1 MSTSGRTSSACAA
14 VCNDRWTRWKTG
26 ESAVTNLRV
35 FFVGGYLSY
44 RALFNWMH
52 WSYYIPTMLGAPVFQ
67 VLFFAYMGRYAEV
80 ENDEF
85 FVVGN
90 AVQLSAMAGIYGMAM
105 TVGGERWTQTLSQ
118 LMATPANRLPLFL
131 GRALPL
137 IANGI
142 ITSAF
147 AFVVGWLLLDVEI
160 GASQV
165 PALTVVVAASA
176 FACTS
181 LGLVVGAIGLRVRDV
196 FFLANLVVYALVL
209 FCGVNIPL
217 ESLPNWM
224 ETVSRGLPLT
234 HGIEA
239 ARAIA
244 DGASLSEVDYLV
256 WTELGI
262 GACYAAAAF
271 GLFKLF
277 EFEGR
282 RRASFESI

>member
-1 MSTSGRTSSACAA
+1 M
-14 VCNDRWTRWKTG
+14 
-26 ESAVTNLRV
+26 TNLRV

-52 WSYYIPTMLGAPVFQ
+52 WTHYVPTMLGAPLFQ
-67 VLFFAYMGRYAEV
+67 VLFFAYMGRFAEV

-90 AVQLSAMAGIYGMAM
+90 AIQLSAMAGIYGTAM
-105 TVGGERWTQTLSQ
+105 TLGGERWTQTLSS

-131 GRALPL
+131 GRSVPL

-142 ITSAF
+142 VTSAF
-147 AFVVGWLLLDVEI
+147 AFFVGWVLLDFEMA
-160 GASQV
+160 ASQI
-165 PALTVVVAASA
+165 PALAVVVVASA
-176 FACTS
+176 FACTTF
-181 LGLVVGAIGLRVRDV
+181 GLVIGAIGLRARDV
-196 FFLANLVVYALVL
+196 FFLANLVVYLLIL

-217 ESLPNWM
+217 ESLPGWM
-224 ETVSRGLPLT
+224 QTIGRALPLT

-244 DGASLSEVDYLV
+244 DGAPLSAVDHLV

-262 GACYAAAAF
+262 GAAYAVGGY
-271 GLFKLF
+271 GLFKLL

-282 RRASFESI
+282 RRASFETI

>member
-1 MSTSGRTSSACAA
+1 MRQ
-14 VCNDRWTRWKTG
+14 
-26 ESAVTNLRV
+26 NLRV

-52 WSYYIPTMLGAPVFQ
+52 WSYYIPTMLGAPIFQ
-67 VLFFAYMGRYAEV
+67 VLFFAYIGRYAKV
-80 ENDEF
+80 RNDEF

-147 AFVVGWLLLDVEI
+147 AFTVGWLLLDVSLSWS
-160 GASQV
+160 AL
-165 PALTVVVAASA
+165 PALAVVIAASA

-181 LGLVVGAIGLRVRDV
+181 LGLLVGAMGLRVRDV
-196 FFLANLVVYALVL
+196 FFLANFVVYALVL

-217 ESLPNWM
+217 DALPGWM
-224 ETVSRGLPLT
+224 ESVARALPLT

-244 DGASLSEVDYLV
+244 DGASLAQVDYLV
-256 WTELGI
+256 WTELAI
-262 GACYAAAAF
+262 GAAYAAGAF
-271 GLFKLF
+271 ALFKLF
-277 EFEGR
+277 ELEGR

>member
-1 MSTSGRTSSACAA
+1 MR
-14 VCNDRWTRWKTG
+14 
-26 ESAVTNLRV
+26 TNLRV

-52 WSYYIPTMLGAPVFQ
+52 WSYYIPTMLGAPIFQ
-67 VLFFAYMGRYAEV
+67 ILFFAYIGRFAQV
-80 ENDEF
+80 RNDEF

-147 AFVVGWLLLDVEI
+147 AFAVGWLLLDVELS
-160 GASQV
+160 ASSL
-165 PALTVVVAASA
+165 PALAVVIAASA

-181 LGLVVGAIGLRVRDV
+181 LGLVVGALGLRVRDV
-196 FFLANLVVYALVL
+196 FFLANFVVYSLVL

-224 ETVSRGLPLT
+224 EQVARVLPLT

-244 DGASLSEVDYLV
+244 DGASLSDVDYLV

-262 GACYAAAAF
+262 GVAYAAAAF
-271 GLFKLF
+271 CVFKLF
-277 EFEGR
+277 EVEGR
-282 RRASFESI
+282 RRASFETI

>member
-1 MSTSGRTSSACAA
+1 MTQ
-14 VCNDRWTRWKTG
+14 V
-26 ESAVTNLRV
+26 RV

-52 WSYYIPTMLGAPVFQ
+52 WTYYIPTMLGAPVFQ
-67 VLFFAYMGRYAEV
+67 VLFFAYMGRFAQV
-80 ENDEF
+80 RNDEF

-90 AVQLSAMAGIYGMAM
+90 AVQLSSMAGIYGMAM

-137 IANGI
+137 IVNGI

-147 AFVVGWLLLDVEI
+147 AFGVGWLLLDVDI
-160 GASQV
+160 DAGQL
-165 PALTVVVAASA
+165 PALAVVIAASA

-181 LGLVVGAIGLRVRDV
+181 LGLVVGAVGLRVRDV
-196 FFLANLVVYALVL
+196 FFLANFVVYALVL
-209 FCGVNIPL
+209 FSGANIPL
-217 ESLPNWM
+217 DALPGWM
-224 ETVSRGLPLT
+224 EAVARALPLT

-244 DGASLSEVDYLV
+244 DGASLAQVDYLV

-262 GACYAAAAF
+262 GAIYAAVAF

-277 EFEGR
+277 EYEGR
-282 RRASFESI
+282 RRASFEAI

>member
-1 MSTSGRTSSACAA
+1 MTY
-14 VCNDRWTRWKTG
+14 
-26 ESAVTNLRV
+26 NLRV

-52 WSYYIPTMLGAPVFQ
+52 WSYYIPTMLGAPLFQ
-67 VLFFAYMGRYAEV
+67 VLFFAYIGRFAQIK
-80 ENDEF
+80 NDEF

-90 AVQLSAMAGIYGMAM
+90 AVLLSSMAGIYGMAM
-105 TVGGERWTQTLSQ
+105 TIGGERWTATLSS
-118 LMATPANRLPLFL
+118 LMASPANRLPLFL

-147 AFVVGWLLLDVEI
+147 AFACGWLLLDFDMP
-160 GASQV
+160 ASGI
-165 PALTVVVAASA
+165 PALAVVVFASA
-176 FACTS
+176 FACTC
-181 LGLVVGAIGLRVRDV
+181 LGLVIGALGLRARDV
-196 FFLANLVVYALVL
+196 FFLANLFVYLLVL
-209 FCGVNIPL
+209 FSGANIPL

-224 ETVSRGLPLT
+224 EAISRISPLT

-244 DGASLSEVDYLV
+244 DGASLSDVGHLV

-262 GACYAAAAF
+262 GAAYAGLAY
-271 GLFKLF
+271 GLFRFF
-277 EFEGR
+277 EREGR
-282 RRASFESI
+282 RRATLETI

>member
-1 MSTSGRTSSACAA
+1 M
-14 VCNDRWTRWKTG
+14 
-26 ESAVTNLRV
+26 TNLRV

-44 RALFNWMH
+44 RALFNWMQPTM
-52 WSYYIPTMLGAPVFQ
+52 YIPTMLGAPVFQ
-67 VLFFAYMGRYAEV
+67 ILFFAYIGRFAEV

-105 TVGGERWTQTLSQ
+105 TIGGERWTQTLSQ

-147 AFVVGWLLLDVEI
+147 AFAVGWLLLDVHI
-160 GASQV
+160 DADQL
-165 PALTVVVAASA
+165 PALAAVVAISA
-176 FACTS
+176 FSCTS
-181 LGLVVGAIGLRVRDV
+181 LGLVIGALGLRARDV
-196 FFLANLVVYALVL
+196 FFLANLVVFSLLL
-209 FCGVNIPL
+209 FCGVNVPFD
-217 ESLPNWM
+217 SMPGW
-224 ETVSRGLPLT
+224 VQAVGRCLPLT
-234 HGIEA
+234 HGIMA
-239 ARAIA
+239 AREIA
-244 DGASLSEVDYLV
+244 DGASLSDVSNLV

-262 GACYAAAAF
+262 GAVYAAGAF
-271 GLFKLF
+271 ALFKVF
-277 EFEGR
+277 ELEGR